1 MSLGHVQGTCETSP
15 GRVEPGRVCA
25 EGPLSGLSPTVGNMR
40 CGWGTRGRQ
49 ANVGRKR
56 VGLASRTL
64 PSQKHPPTPGTL
76 TRDGRAFPDLLPTGM
91 ERRFLMLGTGHQGRG
106 HLQGSI
112 SPRWDR
118 PQPWG
123 TAARPQDLQAHPQQP
138 LPGPRGDPQPHG

>member
-64 PSQKHPPTPGTL
+64 PSSQVLLTQKE
-76 TRDGRAFPDLLPTGM
+76 RA
-91 ERRFLMLGTGHQGRG
+91 HQG
-106 HLQGSI
+106 GSI
-112 SPRWDR
+112 SPKAM
-118 PQPWG
+118 PPANTPWSP
-123 TAARPQDLQAHPQQP
+123 ASSSSSLLLQAASQ
-138 LPGPRGDPQPHG
+138 GFSSEDRVGDRDSFLGALSQLRDHGG